1 MFGKILLVCA
11 MMSLSALTAKC
22 MYAEETKAEGT
33 KVGAHIKMTLYDYK
47 DGKSNNVQ
55 GHEYA
60 GMDFREMIVYLSS
73 ELTDKVSIDLQ
84 PYFSPGGVGLNTGAT
99 PRFGVPISNTK
110 TTTSITPNFVGW
122 VKAAMKVVLPHN
134 YELSAGIVEPR
145 FTWDYGAELFWE
157 DEYNGGKFS
166 CNTNLGAMPDTG
178 FELYKPFEIGKV
190 SFPAYLYL
198 LNGGNEFTDN
208 NNTPMVMIHAEPEIG
223 AWKFQGSLARGTYDN
238 ANKYPVTRYSAGV
251 SYEWQKFSI
260 RSEWA
265 GGNWEKS
272 IRTPDAVSKTVSL
285 TDATPFG
292 YYVKLF
298 YKFAPWGRAML
309 HYDYADNN
317 FNDIKTNPGGERFTT
332 ITPGLQLNVA
342 SGSTIQ
348 IQYDIADWRR
358 TDKSSTLKFNRLT
371 IGSRT
376 TF

>member
-1 MFGKILLVCA
+1 MIGKLVLACVI
-11 MMSLSALTAKC
+11 SLSAWSVHSV
-22 MYAEETKAEGT
+22 YAQESKAEGT
-33 KVGAHIKMTLYDYK
+33 KVGAHIKMTLFDFK
-47 DGKSNNVQ
+47 NGKSNGTK

-60 GMDFREMIVYLSS
+60 GMDFREMIVYISS

-84 PYFSPGGVGLNTGAT
+84 PYFSPGGECLSTGAT
-99 PRFGVPISNTK
+99 PRFGVSLSKTK
-110 TTTSITPNFVGW
+110 TSSSITPNFVGW
-122 VKAAMKVVLPHN
+122 VKAAMKIVLPHE

-157 DEYNGGKFS
+157 EEYNGGKFS
-166 CNTNLGAMPDTG
+166 CNTKLGAMPDTG
-178 FELYKPFEIGKV
+178 FELYKPFELGSV

-198 LNGGNEFTDN
+198 LNGGNEFNDN
-208 NNTPMVMIHAEPEIG
+208 NSSPLVMIHAEPEIG

-238 ANKYPVTRYSAGV
+238 ANKYPMTRYSAGV

-272 IRTPDAVSKTVSL
+272 IKVATSPTTASL

-298 YKFAPWGRAML
+298 YKFAPWGRAMI

-317 FNDIKTNPGGERFTT
+317 FNDIISSPGGEKFTT
-332 ITPGLQLNVA
+332 ITPGLILNVA
-342 SGSTIQ
+342 GGSTVQ

-358 TDKSSTLKFNRLT
+358 TDKSSSLKFNRLT